1 MLPEPAVLRSSA
13 VVTPLLASS
22 FLYRVSDM
30 RSELKL
36 IRKLHRLSRVSW
48 SPTLR
53 ANAEALKRR
62 ETELQRTTAGKR
74 RISKS

>member
-1 MLPEPAVLRSSA
+1 MLQEPFVLRSFTEAASPLA
-13 VVTPLLASS
+13 MDVVNG
-22 FLYRVSDM
+22 SDP

-53 ANAEALKRR
+53 ANAEALKAR
-62 ETELQRTTAGKR
+62 ETELRRSTASKKKGK
-74 RISKS
+74 